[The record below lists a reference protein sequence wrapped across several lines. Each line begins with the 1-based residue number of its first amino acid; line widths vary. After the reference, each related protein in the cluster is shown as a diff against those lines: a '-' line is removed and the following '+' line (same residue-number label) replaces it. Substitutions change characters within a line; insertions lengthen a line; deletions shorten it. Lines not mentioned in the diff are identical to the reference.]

1 MAQISQQPILEP
13 SLIKD
18 LSNHIY
24 EKRKA
29 TAFQIESI
37 TKTALSRNDSQTIYR
52 IINELSQITISSS
65 SNSAKMGAVTALG
78 SVSVALGSFA
88 IAYFLEDILRPI
100 FATFKDSDA
109 RVRYY
114 ATEAL
119 YNVAKISRGEILP
132 FFPQIFD
139 IIAILVS
146 DTESSVKNAADIL
159 DRLIKDIISAKAT
172 NYVSILQQ
180 EQQQENNEI
189 QSSLMDA
196 QGNAIQ
202 INLPQDPTK
211 AFQLPKFIP
220 TLLERMYTIDP
231 FTKKFLLS
239 WLELFDDIPNLEL
252 ISFLPSLLKPLINFI
267 LNGAPNDIKLETQNL
282 LNCFLKEIKGIS
294 KVKIEIKRKRR
305 EQEKEKAEIAK
316 IKQTR
321 DDEAGKTEKDSRPKL
336 ENENKTDDKIAKFE
350 NMEGQSEH
358 GNEKNGNA
366 KSNSHSVDVVNTKDT
381 GDKVSIKSND
391 TTIIRKIQDPQP
403 EQHIDGEEIA
413 DESEEVS
420 FGQDIFIDYSKIIKI
435 LLSFLFTFEGQELG
449 AKTDLLTDS
458 HETIC
463 DVQFIVLKW
472 LQELIGIAPQEIL
485 NSIPE
490 CVSIIIK
497 NIAITDQQQ
506 DYELRDQLTN
516 FSYSLQSFL
525 SEVYKNVSFFELH
538 GLTSESVTHFNEIQL
553 PSTLLNIINEYLNP
567 SLDNELS
574 KVTSLEWLIFI
585 YEKNPTNF
593 LEFSKSQENHF
604 ELTDLL
610 KYDTSNEVI
619 LKVLKL
625 LGKISESNQEFFKD
639 FILKLIKLFKVEGH
653 DKSMKVEFI
662 VRKLCLTLN
671 SEIIFTTLSDVLQQQ
686 YQKITQQQKQ
696 ELLDE
701 ETVVNDLE
709 FSNMMILTL
718 NNILL
723 TSNELLPFRKRLKNL
738 DIMSSDDW
746 SLFATLFQSWCFNAP
761 SAIALCL
768 LTSNYELSY
777 LIIKNLSELEVTSQL
792 LTQLDVLIQ
801 LLESPIFVKLR
812 LQLLEP
818 ENYPFLYKT
827 LYGILMILPQ
837 SSTFMSLRNRLT
849 TIGFYQVP
857 GPSTSSLIP
866 SMANFNLNTST
877 GTPTH
882 QNSVSGGAT
891 TIKGSVTNQLSLR
904 RKRTYEMLE
913 KFVNVSN
920 YYEQSQRRPR

>member
-1 MAQISQQPILEP
+1 MAQIIQQPILDQ

-52 IINELSQITISSS
+52 IINELSQITTSSS

-146 DTESSVKNAADIL
+146 DAESSVKNAADIL

-180 EQQQENNEI
+180 QQQLEQQGNNDI
-189 QSSLMDA
+189 QSSLIDA

-202 INLPQDPTK
+202 INHPQDPTK

-252 ISFLPSLLKPLINFI
+252 ISFLPSFLKPLINFI
-267 LNGAPNDIKLETQNL
+267 LNGAPNDIKLETQNI
-282 LNCFLKEIKGIS
+282 LNSFLKEIKGIS
-294 KVKIEIKRKRR
+294 KVKIEIKKKRI
-305 EQEKEKAEIAK
+305 EQEKEKAEKAKQKKLKEAEEADKLEKEDK
-316 IKQTR
+316 IKQ
-321 DDEAGKTEKDSRPKL
+321 
-336 ENENKTDDKIAKFE
+336 ENESRTNDKIAKFE
-350 NMEGQSEH
+350 NIEGTKNENNDKENNGKVRTTSQSEEPTKTL
-358 GNEKNGNA
+358 EKDDA
-366 KSNSHSVDVVNTKDT
+366 A
-381 GDKVSIKSND
+381 SIKSDD
-391 TTIIRKIQDPQP
+391 TTIIRKKQDTQT
-403 EQHIDGEEIA
+403 EELLL
-413 DESEEVS
+413 EEEVDEPEEVY

-435 LLSFLFTFEGQELG
+435 LLSFLQSFEGQELN

-472 LQELIGIAPQEIL
+472 LQELIEIAPQEIL
-485 NSIPE
+485 NSIPD
-490 CVSIIIK
+490 CVFIILK
-497 NIAITDQQQ
+497 NISITDQQQ
-506 DYELRDQLTN
+506 DYELRDQLIN
-516 FSYSLQSFL
+516 FSYSLQAFL
-525 SEVYKNVSFFELH
+525 NKIYDDIAFFELY
-538 GLTSESVTHFNEIQL
+538 GLTQDSITQFNEIQL
-553 PSTLLNIINEYLNP
+553 PSTLSKIINEYLNP
-567 SLDNELS
+567 SVDNELS
-574 KVTSLEWLIFI
+574 KITSLEWLIFI
-585 YEKNPTNF
+585 YDRNSTEF
-593 LEFSKSQENHF
+593 LKFFKSQENNF

-639 FILKLIKLFKVEGH
+639 FIIKLIKLFKIEGH
-653 DKSMKVEFI
+653 EKSMKVEFI
-662 VRKLCLTLN
+662 IRKLCLTLN

-686 YQKITQQQKQ
+686 YQKISKPSQDQQLQKYQ
-696 ELLDE
+696 
-701 ETVVNDLE
+701 TANDLE
-709 FSNMMILTL
+709 FSNMMIVTL

-723 TSNELLPFRKRLKNL
+723 TSSELLPFRKKLKNL
-738 DIMSSDDW
+738 DIMSSEDW

-849 TIGFYQVP
+849 TINFYHGQ
-857 GPSTSSLIP
+857 GSGGSL
-866 SMANFNLNTST
+866 SNFNLGST
-877 GTPTH
+877 TNTPTH
-882 QNSVSGGAT
+882 QNSVSGGAAG
-891 TIKGSVTNQLSLR
+891 IKGSVTNQLSLR

-913 KFVNVSN
+913 KFINVQN
-920 YYEQSQRRPR
+920 NYEQNHHHHQ